1 MITTLLSDV
10 DGVITDGKYYLNDSG
25 ILLFKSFHANDHVA
39 VRHAKKMGLAIKWI
53 TSASE
58 PISFTILF
66 KRAERMGVELIQA
79 PYEAK
84 FDAFNKLHLL
94 GNETAYIGDCIDD
107 IPIFKAVLLSFAPN
121 DSLDMVKN
129 AASVVLKKN
138 GGMGCLLEAVVYIKE
153 RYYNN
158 YEWY

>member
-1 MITTLLSDV
+1 
-10 DGVITDGKYYLNDSG
+10 
-25 ILLFKSFHANDHVA
+25 
-39 VRHAKKMGLAIKWI
+39 
-53 TSASE
+53 
-58 PISFTILF
+58 
-66 KRAERMGVELIQA
+66 MGVELIQA